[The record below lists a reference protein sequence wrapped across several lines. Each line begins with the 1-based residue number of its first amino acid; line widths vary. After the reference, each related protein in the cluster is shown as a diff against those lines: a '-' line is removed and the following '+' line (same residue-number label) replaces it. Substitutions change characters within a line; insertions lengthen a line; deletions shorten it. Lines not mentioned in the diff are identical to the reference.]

1 MKRCD
6 HDELRNIQIPYLEVD
21 KYMYHCTQNPVMKKL
36 LLRVIMHNVF
46 IRKGHEASNLLL
58 CYLTGY
64 LENRVYF
71 HIVFSLLVVDC
82 QLEILEFLLIFI
94 DVIDRPTNARS
105 HRKI

>member
-1 MKRCD
+1 
-6 HDELRNIQIPYLEVD
+6 
-21 KYMYHCTQNPVMKKL
+21 MKKL

-46 IRKGHEASNLLL
+46 IRKGYEASNLLL

-71 HIVFSLLVVDC
+71 AIVFSLLVVDC
-82 QLEILEFLLIFI
+82 ELEILEFLLIFI
-94 DVIDRPTNARS
+94 DVIDRSRNARS